1 MASGFDDSLEG
12 LTELTQA
19 LIFTIMVYYQN
30 RIQMRTSQ
38 GRTCGCRA
46 QKAPRGESP
55 FSSQWSQGV
64 QDPEWD
70 PLPWGL
76 DPHPGLD
83 LRTSSWL
90 LSVALWALR
99 LSQPLDG
106 RRTPQPWAGAS
117 SPGSSVPEEMFPATR
132 EGLPLGLGGVG
143 SALPL
148 LLHLLSFASKLWL
161 SQLNEEVYALG

>member
-99 LSQPLDG
+99 LSQPPGWQKD
-106 RRTPQPWAGAS
+106 TPTLGWGLLSRLLCPRGNV
-117 SPGSSVPEEMFPATR
+117 PGHT
-132 EGLPLGLGGVG
+132 GG
-143 SALPL
+143 SA
-148 LLHLLSFASKLWL
+148 SRAGWC
-161 SQLNEEVYALG
+161 G